1 MTLDTLPSELL
12 LHIATYFDTLEFDA
26 VLTLVIRRLLDVFR
40 PRLYHAAISVDLPD
54 ITVGAAAEGN
64 LETLKVAATYGAQFQ
79 GKYPLSPMGCV
90 ADDWRLEHYRIH
102 QMEGDTLIRWG
113 PNAVVPDDYDAGL
126 IPQEACWATPL
137 AMAAMQTSIAR
148 LLFAS
153 GASYHNVRMPN
164 RFHKYPLFSM
174 VGSPN
179 NVNSDGVVNSYHEMK
194 RRIFGLDEGN
204 GLLDQ
209 GDFSPQEEDGD
220 RDASISPSIPLLQTI
235 DGIPELAE
243 TEDLVVMVSYIDPYS
258 VPALHIAAS
267 SGAKAIMT
275 YLVKN
280 VCVDILSQDSHG
292 GTVLYY
298 AALAPQ
304 HSNAL
309 NKALSLGADPR
320 VEFSCTMDMFGQQS
334 FDALDWAVH
343 FRVEQAVDALLPLK
357 ESRIK
362 HMFRALHTGSFPRH
376 MTPEWRY
383 RAQCFEMFS
392 SRLLSATVKQDTVKS
407 HKKYLPFHRVF
418 EMAFFWALQTD
429 SLERE
434 EFSWIDFDRF
444 DLNKMVSVQSYDE
457 NLVNQWTLSWNVA
470 PNPTTDTFCSIGT
483 IALYSVVAGKANSG
497 LQVKRIRWLLN
508 AGAKPCPPGRETEMF
523 SPIRHLLHSMRLL
536 LYQTNNDFE
545 SYMESENRLF
555 DSIVVIDVLAAAGG
569 WNAFTTDVTGN
580 SEGLLAMAAHYSG
593 MRGRVAA
600 VDKELSKNI
609 HSMLEETM
617 PSKLV
622 AILEAVDA

>member
-1 MTLDTLPSELL
+1 
-12 LHIATYFDTLEFDA
+12 
-26 VLTLVIRRLLDVFR
+26 
-40 PRLYHAAISVDLPD
+40 
-54 ITVGAAAEGN
+54 
-64 LETLKVAATYGAQFQ
+64 
-79 GKYPLSPMGCV
+79 
-90 ADDWRLEHYRIH
+90 
-102 QMEGDTLIRWG
+102 
-113 PNAVVPDDYDAGL
+113 
-126 IPQEACWATPL
+126 
-137 AMAAMQTSIAR
+137 
-148 LLFAS
+148 
-153 GASYHNVRMPN
+153 MPN

-343 FRVEQAVDALLPLK
+343 FRVEQAVDALLVWPGCGLAWCHIPSGNRLLDDASSQSRHTSQPLK